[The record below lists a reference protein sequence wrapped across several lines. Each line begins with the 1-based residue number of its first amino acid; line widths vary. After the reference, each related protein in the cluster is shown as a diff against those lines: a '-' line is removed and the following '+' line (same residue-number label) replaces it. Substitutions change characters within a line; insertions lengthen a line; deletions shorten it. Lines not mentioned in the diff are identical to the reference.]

1 MAATL
6 AARPAAASHLSA
18 GWLWDLLRYRP
29 ETIHVT
35 APGRRRARRSF
46 VVHFAALQAGDLAE
60 CDRVPVTAFPRTVLD
75 LAGVLSVPSLERVL
89 ERAEE
94 RRLFNLGPLEEI
106 LGRAGNHPG
115 AGKLRRALAIYRPDP
130 AAIRSGLERRFRALV
145 RAAGLPA
152 PATNF
157 SVGGFELDAYWK
169 QERFAVELDVFET
182 HGSRAAFERD
192 RLRQED
198 LKLIGVEMIRVTGPR
213 LDREPEQVMGRLR
226 TLLAQRRGEKHPGR
240 LN

>member
-1 MAATL
+1 L
-6 AARPAAASHLSA
+6 DER
-18 GWLWDLLRYRP
+18 DN
-29 ETIHVT
+29 I
-35 APGRRRARRSF
+35 
-46 VVHFAALQAGDLAE
+46 
-60 CDRVPVTAFPRTVLD
+60 PVTGLPRTVLD
-75 LAGVLSVPSLERVL
+75 LAGILSAPSLERVL

-94 RRLFNLGPLEEI
+94 RRLFDLGPLEEI
-106 LGRAGNHPG
+106 VGRVGKHPG

-130 AAIRSGLERRFRALV
+130 AVIRSRLERRFRELV
-145 RAAGLPA
+145 RTAGLPA

-157 SVGGFELDAYWK
+157 SVGGYELDAYW
-169 QERFAVELDVFET
+169 QDERFAVELDVFAT

-213 LDREPEQVMGRLR
+213 LDREPERVIERLR
-226 TLLAQRRGEKHPGR
+226 ALLAQRRGEKHPGR